1 MTNAPF
7 TYPELDEVLRGD
19 GHNDFIG
26 ISAIDGL
33 IAALVAGPVFVPK
46 ERWLPAIFAGHLP
59 SAIEGSPENRAAATI
74 MARYAEVEHGLSQKP
89 PSYQPMFM
97 HHLGRIITTDWA
109 TGFMMGLAQGGDA
122 WRPLGI
128 GPRRNT
134 LAPIFASSDLGRRM
148 LPEMSVSVLD
158 RIADAAAPQIAS
170 VVAALWL
177 FNTTGHRT
185 TRPPTSRQSAL
196 RQI

>member
-7 TYPELDEVLRGD
+7 TYPERDAVLRGD
-19 GHNDFIG
+19 GSNDFIG

-89 PSYQPMFM
+89 PSYQPMLM

-134 LAPIFASSDLGRRM
+134 LAPIFASSDLGRRIGSASEFWPGVLTDFGPPSVPQPT
-148 LPEMSVSVLD
+148 LPL
-158 RIADAAAPQIAS
+158 
-170 VVAALWL
+170 L
-177 FNTTGHRT
+177 FPAGSHCICT
-185 TRPPTSRQSAL
+185 P
-196 RQI
+196 

>member
-128 GPRRNT
+128 GPWRNT

-185 TRPPTSRQSAL
+185 KRPPTSRQTAI